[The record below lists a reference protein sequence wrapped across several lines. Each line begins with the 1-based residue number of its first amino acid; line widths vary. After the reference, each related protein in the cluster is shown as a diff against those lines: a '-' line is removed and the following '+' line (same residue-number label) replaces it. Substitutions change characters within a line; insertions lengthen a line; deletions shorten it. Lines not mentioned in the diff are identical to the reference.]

1 MKKKLLVLIMGLAMG
16 VTACAGKTEIAE
28 VTSTQQENSN
38 GTQVGAQDGS
48 GQSQE
53 TPNDKAQENTAQEGA
68 AQQTGTAQ
76 QAKLLEGFLKG
87 EAAAKVDDNFLNLL
101 VMYAPEYKEG
111 SSYTL
116 DQLVEQLRG
125 LDEYGGLGE
134 KEPVITYAMLQNK
147 PGDDEDERG
156 MAVAIEFQPDYDTFR
171 FIYVLNEEDGELE
184 LKLAIDSWSR
194 NWVSVNN
201 YGVVEQS
208 GSGGAAYHIGAVYV
222 PDEFTYQE
230 LEHWAEVGVGFT
242 FDPTDGDK
250 VETVNTI
257 ITEWA
262 EQAADNES
270 FYDVVFAESTIGD
283 KAYYTYFAPDEAM
296 QNKIDE
302 LAAKYNFRFD
312 AQDAVDAA
320 KAERAKLLDAESIY
334 ESHDEV
340 SWTRL

>member
-28 VTSTQQENSN
+28 VTSTQQENNN
-38 GTQVGAQDGS
+38 GTQGGAQDGP
-48 GQSQE
+48 GQAQE
-53 TPNDKAQENTAQEGA
+53 TPNDKAQENTAQAGA
-68 AQQTGTAQ
+68 AQQTGTVQ
-76 QAKLLEGFLKG
+76 QANLLEGFLKG
-87 EAAAKVDDNFLNLL
+87 EAAAKVDDDFLNLL
-101 VMYAPEYKEG
+101 VTYAPEYKEG

-156 MAVAIEFQPDYDTFR
+156 MAVAIEFQPGYDTFR
-171 FIYVLNEEDGELE
+171 FIYVLEEDEGELE
-184 LKLAIDSWSR
+184 LNLAIDSWSR
-194 NWVSVNN
+194 NWVTVNP

-208 GSGGAAYHIGAVYV
+208 GSGGAAYHIGSVYV
-222 PDEFTYQE
+222 PDDLTYQE
-230 LEHWAEVGVGFT
+230 LEQWAEVGVGFT
-242 FDPTDGDK
+242 FDPGNGGQ
-250 VETVNTI
+250 VETVNEI

-262 EQAADNES
+262 EQATDDES
-270 FYDVVFAESTIGD
+270 FYDVIFAETRIGD
-283 KAYYTYFAPDEAM
+283 KVYYTYSASNETM
-296 QNKIDE
+296 QKQIADVAE
-302 LAAKYNFRFD
+302 KYNFRFD
-312 AQDAVDAA
+312 AQDTVDAA

-334 ESHDEV
+334 ENHDEI